1 MSVKVVK
8 MSVIII
14 KNLLTKTTEWCIIGN
29 THGAVKVSTGI
40 LKPVKHAEFV

>member
-8 MSVIII
+8 LSDFIAENV
-14 KNLLTKTTEWCIIGN
+14 LTKAAEWCIIGN